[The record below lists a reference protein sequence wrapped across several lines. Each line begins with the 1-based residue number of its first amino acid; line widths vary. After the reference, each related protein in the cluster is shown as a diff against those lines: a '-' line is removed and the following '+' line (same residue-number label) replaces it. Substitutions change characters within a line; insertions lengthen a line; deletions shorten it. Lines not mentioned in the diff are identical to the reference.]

1 MQDTKI
7 PSFYS
12 QFSKTDEL
20 KKTILDSQP
29 ETFIEGLTG
38 SAVSMVLAENL
49 KETRMPFLFILEDKE
64 EAASILEEWQQEGYA
79 IIFVTEPL
87 ARALGGETM
96 DEWRN
101 VWLPSVVIIPS
112 AKEDPSLGRDTLR
125 TAVRRAT
132 GIDLL
137 SHI

>member
-1 MQDTKI
+1 MA
-7 PSFYS
+7 
-12 QFSKTDEL
+12 SKVGAIGD
-20 KKTILDSQP
+20 LDSIIGFRALGM
-29 ETFIEGLTG
+29 TVRAT
-38 SAVSMVLAENL
+38 
-49 KETRMPFLFILEDKE
+49 EDKE